1 MKYEDLKEELG
12 DLIHEFTQENF
23 EMGYNPIEDII
34 CELEHNSEYISIK
47 EEDSLSKIWD
57 NDSAYEEY
65 EAYKENARW
74 EYRCRL
80 REKMAPEFY
89 ETYFLPFFNS
99 RLKDVYDNDL
109 TEELEFYKPTFE
121 EWLFMILAV
130 MTEYYFRE
138 KYPISY
144 DRLNWFKLDLLRGRF
159 KSDIYGRYNSIPW

>member
-65 EAYKENARW
+65 ESYKENARW

-89 ETYFLPFFNS
+89 ETYFLPFF
-99 RLKDVYDNDL
+99 
-109 TEELEFYKPTFE
+109 
-121 EWLFMILAV
+121 
-130 MTEYYFRE
+130 
-138 KYPISY
+138 
-144 DRLNWFKLDLLRGRF
+144 
-159 KSDIYGRYNSIPW
+159 